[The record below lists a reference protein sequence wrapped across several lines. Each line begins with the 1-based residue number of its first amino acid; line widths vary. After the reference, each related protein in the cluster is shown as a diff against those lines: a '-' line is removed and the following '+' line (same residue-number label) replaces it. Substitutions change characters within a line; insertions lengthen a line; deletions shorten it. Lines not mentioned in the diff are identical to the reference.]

1 MILPFLSGRNTAT
14 ANEQEP
20 ENLFEKRESGV
31 SQETTESLTTSKI
44 MQMLDSEN
52 LINEIFFR
60 YCHEINKITFWLSNV
75 RQTFNYL
82 FRHKVS
88 KAVIIFGCLI
98 LVKAKIRASFLYNSL
113 AKRENKYKL
122 ARFEEFLNSR
132 HYERTLGFFKR
143 LRTQCTDMEN
153 EIRLSD
159 RLMFFVKKYKL
170 EEVLKGK
177 ISDEKYQKVMSSQ
190 LLGLIKEKFGSRS
203 RNRKNDVRNEYGILF
218 SFIKFG

>member
-1 MILPFLSGRNTAT
+1 MILPFLNGKSTPSQNDL
-14 ANEQEP
+14 EP

-31 SQETTESLTTSKI
+31 SQETSESLTTSKI

-52 LINEIFFR
+52 LVNEIFFR
-60 YCHEINKITFWLSNV
+60 YCHEVNKITFWLSNV

-132 HYERTLGFFKR
+132 RYEKALGCFKR
-143 LRTQCTDMEN
+143 LRTQCADMEN

-177 ISDEKYQKVMSSQ
+177 ISDEKYQKVMNSQ
-190 LLGLIKEKFGSRS
+190 LLGLLREKFGGRS
-203 RNRKNDVRNEYGILF
+203 KSRKNDVRNE
-218 SFIKFG
+218 